1 MNIGLEVRSGVYPKD
16 KDFFKVL
23 SCLHRGYRVKRK
35 EEIRAQE
42 RALRSYGRLDG
53 RGRAGR

>member
-1 MNIGLEVRSGVYPKD
+1 MNIGLEVRSGVYPKH
-16 KDFFKVL
+16 KDFLKVL
-23 SCLHRGYRVKRK
+23 SCLHRGYRVKK